1 MTRFRATVEIPASAI
16 DAAVN
21 DRIRELERDRD
32 DARLVAESHRI
43 ERDGAQAR
51 VKDLESDVCKLS
63 QELHVARADLAAGR
77 AVRDVRD
84 EYLEELNETRHLL
97 GAGPGVTA
105 LEAVKQAQKEIAEAR
120 SEANRCFAEHES
132 MRRARDAAK
141 RDLSAAVDTIGAIGE
156 ALSCGLGEAVLDAA
170 ARVARERDEAKA
182 RVYALTTERDEEK
195 ARRLEA
201 ERELELARV
210 EAEAKPSQAACRLRK
225 ERDEAKALAQTEVTR
240 ASRLAIDVNTLR
252 RHLDEARAA
261 LVQTR
266 RDFSAAAEMRDKW
279 STRVAELETAI
290 RTLGKVLQ

>member
-1 MTRFRATVEIPASAI
+1 MSTILLTDFCRVVVDHPE
-16 DAAVN
+16 V
-21 DRIRELERDRD
+21 
-32 DARLVAESHRI
+32 RI
-43 ERDGAQAR
+43 ERAHTVEPLDAMGRPSKRAGETVWR
-51 VKDLESDVCKLS
+51 VVGYY
-63 QELHVARADLAAGR
+63 ADII
-77 AVRDVRD
+77 DVRD
-84 EYLEELNETRHLL
+84 EYLEELNEIRHLL

-170 ARVARERDEAKA
+170 ARVARERDEEKA